1 MPLRSQLRNGPVTE
15 LPDRRFDDRLG
26 SLQRSKDASPI
37 LGSDRR
43 DQDAIG
49 RERPREEWH
58 EDRPDPELLGEGP
71 RVHRPG
77 AAEGEQC
84 KIPRVKAATREDQP
98 HRLRHRGFDN
108 PLDAEDRFVPG
119 KMQRRCEGLNP
130 FCSEG
135 LVERKPSS
143 EETRSKGPTDQV
155 GSPLGRAEK
164 SALVPPMSKVT
175 RFLEWLPRDRAAPA
189 ATPPAGPLRTKSTG
203 RLATAEWT
211 ATPPPDFI
219 TKKSFRIAALNSVR

>member
-49 RERPREEWH
+49 PGVA
-58 EDRPDPELLGEGP
+58 PALSGP
-71 RVHRPG
+71 
-77 AAEGEQC
+77 
-84 KIPRVKAATREDQP
+84 
-98 HRLRHRGFDN
+98 
-108 PLDAEDRFVPG
+108 
-119 KMQRRCEGLNP
+119 
-130 FCSEG
+130 
-135 LVERKPSS
+135 
-143 EETRSKGPTDQV
+143 TRSAPPASIHARLPPPAPTDSMSMTGMAIGKVSITASVVQV

-175 RFLEWLPRDRAAPA
+175 RFLDGLFRDKATAA
-189 ATPPAGPLRTKSTG
+189 ATPPAGPLSTKSTG
-203 RLATAEWT
+203 RRATAEWT